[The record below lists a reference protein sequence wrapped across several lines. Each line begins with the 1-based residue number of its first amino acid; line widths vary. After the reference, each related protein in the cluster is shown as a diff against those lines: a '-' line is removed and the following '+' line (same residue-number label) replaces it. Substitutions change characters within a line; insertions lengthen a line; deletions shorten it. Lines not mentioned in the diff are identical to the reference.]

1 MIVRPPAGR
10 RVAPA
15 RRAGLSLLE
24 VLLAL
29 AIFLFSLAAIG
40 ALVDFGNE
48 RSTAA
53 AMQTTAT
60 RLAQAKLAEVE
71 AGVVSVSAGGNGTFD
86 EEPEWNWTVEPGV
99 ASVPNVYPVTVRV
112 WREVAGRTHEV
123 TLTQL
128 VFDSAQMGNAA
139 EAQPPE
145 TDTMGTTT
153 PTTTGGTTTTG
164 GM

>member
-1 MIVRPPAGR
+1 VIVRPPAGR
-10 RVAPA
+10 RAAPV

-40 ALVDFGNE
+40 ALVEFGNE

-53 AMQTTAT
+53 AMLTTAT

-71 AGVVSVSAGGNGTFD
+71 AGSIPVATGGSGTFD
-86 EEPEWNWTVEPGV
+86 DEPEWNWSVEAG
-99 ASVPNVYPVTVRV
+99 AATVPNVYPVTVRV
-112 WREVAGRTHEV
+112 WREVAGQTHEV
-123 TLTQL
+123 TLTQM
-128 VFDSAQMGNAA
+128 VFDPLQMGNAA

-145 TDTMGTTT
+145 TETTGTTGTTT
-153 PTTTGGTTTTG
+153 GSTTPSGSGR
-164 GM
+164 

>member
-1 MIVRPPAGR
+1 MIVRPPVGR

-40 ALVDFGNE
+40 ALVDFGNG
-48 RSTAA
+48 RATAA

-71 AGVVSVSAGGNGTFD
+71 AGAVSVTTGGSGTFD
-86 EEPEWNWTVEPGV
+86 EEPEWNWSVEPG
-99 ASVPNVYPVTVRV
+99 AATIPNVYPITVRV
-112 WREVAGRTHEV
+112 WREAAGRTHEV

-145 TDTMGTTT
+145 PDTMGTT
-153 PTTTGGTTTTG
+153 PPATTGTTTTG

>member
-1 MIVRPPAGR
+1 MIVRPLVGR

-40 ALVDFGNE
+40 ALVEFGNQ
-48 RSTAA
+48 RATAA

-71 AGVVSVSAGGNGTFD
+71 AGAVSVATGGSGTFD
-86 EEPEWNWTVEPGV
+86 EEPEWNWSVEPG
-99 ASVPNVYPVTVRV
+99 AATIPNVYPVTVRV
-112 WREVAGRTHEV
+112 WREAAGRMHEV

-145 TDTMGTTT
+145 TDTTGTTT